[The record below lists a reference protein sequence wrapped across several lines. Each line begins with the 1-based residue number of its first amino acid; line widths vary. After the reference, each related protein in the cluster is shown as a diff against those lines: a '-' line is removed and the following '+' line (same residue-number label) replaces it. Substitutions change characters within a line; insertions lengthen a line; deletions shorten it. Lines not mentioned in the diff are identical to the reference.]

1 MSQRHGSLLWMT
13 VFIAWTTAANGQ
25 GQQAPAQAGQPASV
39 QTGGEPIGA
48 LSIAGAAAIREDIGY
63 LAQLANQPNLVPL
76 FDQIVLQ
83 STGNKGLSALDFTRP
98 VVITAQTDGMQFWP
112 LFFIPIRDEKSFVD
126 LSKATA
132 PKQKKLG
139 NGIYRVNTD
148 SGAEVFLRVAGNSA
162 VGADSEDQLFRPM
175 PNLPAT
181 MTMIPT
187 GYDAAAAVDF
197 QRLPATLRQL
207 LSFMVQSYE
216 QTSLLRPEGVSDIEW
231 QMSTLHTRGLS
242 QVLQM
247 AIRDSRGA
255 TAGLRIS
262 PADHGA
268 VLEAGIYAKE
278 GTELDRTFAN
288 FGAETSRFN
297 SLPTRR
303 SALNAFVC
311 APIPTAG
318 QSMLRNLLAQIK
330 ANAEAS
336 IAEQPE
342 TARPNLQAA
351 VDRLADVFA
360 TNIDAG
366 RLDAAAA
373 LFGEGRLPHTLV
385 VAMHFIRANEAKTLF
400 EEAARTANDQE
411 VALNVLNYRGVAI
424 HSFRPGFADGAARL
438 FGPKSDVL
446 IAFGNEA
453 LIVAVGGN
461 NQAAIQSAID
471 ITLSSQP
478 ARRAAPIRIEAD
490 VSRLTYVTEL
500 AEGFLP
506 PDIQTMRQILG
517 DREGDVWRIS
527 FVPAQ
532 RSIHGRFEIGDGF
545 LRFLAINIAQSAGIA
560 Q

>member
-1 MSQRHGSLLWMT
+1 MSQRQGSLLWMT
-13 VFIAWTTAANGQ
+13 VFIAWTATANGQ
-25 GQQAPAQAGQPASV
+25 NQQAPVP
-39 QTGGEPIGA
+39 TGGEPIGA
-48 LSIAGAAAIREDIGY
+48 LTITSAAAVRDDVGY

-83 STGNKGLSALDFTRP
+83 STGAKGLSALDGSRP
-98 VVITAQTDGMQFWP
+98 LLITAQTDGTQFWP
-112 LFFIPIRDEKSFVD
+112 LFFVPIRDEKSFVD

-148 SGAEVFLRVAGNSA
+148 GGAEIFLRVTSNWA

-175 PNLPAT
+175 PNVPTT
-181 MTMIPT
+181 MSMMPT
-187 GYDAAAAVDF
+187 GYDAAAVVDF
-197 QRLPATLRQL
+197 QRLPTALRQVI
-207 LSFMVQSYE
+207 SFMAQDYE
-216 QTSLLRPEGVSDIEW
+216 KIDLLRPEGLSDIEW
-231 QMSTLHTRGLS
+231 QMSTLHTRAMS
-242 QVLQM
+242 QIM
-247 AIRDSRGA
+247 RMMIRDSRAA

-262 PADHGA
+262 PTDHGA
-268 VLEAGIYAKE
+268 VLDAGIIAKD
-278 GTELDRTFAN
+278 GTEMDRTFAN
-288 FGAETSRFN
+288 FGAEPSRFN

-318 QSMLRNLLAQIK
+318 QTMLRNLLAQIK
-330 ANAEAS
+330 ANADAS

-342 TARPNLQAA
+342 AARPNLQSA
-351 VDRLADVFA
+351 VDRLADVFT

-385 VAMHFIRANEAKTLF
+385 VAMHFIRANEAKALF

-424 HSFRPGFADGAARL
+424 HSFRPGFGDGAARL
-438 FGPKSDVL
+438 FGPKADVL
-446 IAFGNEA
+446 VAFGNEA
-453 LIVAVGGN
+453 LMVAVGGN

-471 ITLSSQP
+471 VTLSPQP
-478 ARRAAPIRIEAD
+478 ARRAAPIRVEAD

-517 DREGDVWRIS
+517 DREGDYWRVS
-527 FVPAQ
+527 FAPAPH
-532 RSIHGRFEIGDGF
+532 SIHGRVEIGDGF
-545 LRFLAINIAQSAGIA
+545 LRFIAVNIAQSAGIA